1 MPDGPEACAHAFAD
15 AVSRGDLER
24 VVGLFDVAATFVEED
39 GSLLTGREA
48 IRAVLAPFL
57 STTGKRRMEI
67 LRVIPVGAD
76 LAVVYHEWR
85 MALPEGRDSVVPHA
99 GAGVQILR
107 RHAGGEW
114 CVVFDDP
121 NRSGGEG

>member
-1 MPDGPEACAHAFAD
+1 MSDGPEACARAFAD

-24 VVGLFDVAATFVEED
+24 VVSLFDVAATFVEED

-57 STTGKRRMEI
+57 STAGKRSMEI
-67 LRVIPVGAD
+67 LRVIPIGAD

-85 MALPEGRDSVVPHA
+85 VALPEGRDSAVPHA

-107 RHAGGEW
+107 RHAGGKW
-114 CVVFDDP
+114 WVVFDDP